1 MQSIVVR
8 IVAAL
13 TMATMVTGAF
23 AQTTHKTVKKTV
35 VHKTVHHMKRP
46 MKRRKMVKHHVRHAA
61 MKHTKANKMMLMN
74 CPVCHMPM
82 SMKKTAANP
91 VAVHLNGKTMY
102 CCSQCKMP
110 ASVMGPMHRK
120 K

>member
-35 VHKTVHHMKRP
+35 VHKTVHHKARHM
-46 MKRRKMVKHHVRHAA
+46 MRRKMVKHRMRHAA
-61 MKHTKANKMMLMN
+61 MKHTMAHKMMLMS

-82 SMKKTAANP
+82 SMTKTAANP

-102 CCSQCKMP
+102 CCTQCKMP
-110 ASVMGPMHRK
+110 ASVMGAMRRK